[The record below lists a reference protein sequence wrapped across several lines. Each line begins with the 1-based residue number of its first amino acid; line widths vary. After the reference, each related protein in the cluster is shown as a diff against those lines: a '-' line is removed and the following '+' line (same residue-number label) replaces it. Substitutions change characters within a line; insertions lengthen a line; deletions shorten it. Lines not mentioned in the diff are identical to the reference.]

1 MNFKIFKENRWSVNF
16 QSNVETYY
24 VWAGDECIGVMHSE
38 EDANALFEKAK
49 LSYVPNSRTIIREE
63 EI

>member
-1 MNFKIFKENRWSVNF
+1 MKFKIIKENRWSSNF

-24 VWAGDECIGVMHSE
+24 VWAGDECVGVVHDE
-38 EDANALFEKAK
+38 ERANALFEKAK
-49 LSYVPNSRTIIREE
+49 LTYVPNSRSIIREE